1 MLLFPGGTHIY
12 TERTFAGVSMIFI
25 NCIAILFLVWNGFYF
40 NDPRYEF
47 TSISL
52 WKMIASLTIIALGII
67 FSIRTR
73 NPKKPRNYNILPQEI
88 HLEQME
94 EEENI
99 NYTTNNES
107 PGVQSI
113 ETGEGKDPFGVFM
126 DTL

>member
-1 MLLFPGGTHIY
+1 M
-12 TERTFAGVSMIFI
+12 
-25 NCIAILFLVWNGFYF
+25 
-40 NDPRYEF
+40 
-47 TSISL
+47 
-52 WKMIASLTIIALGII
+52 
-67 FSIRTR
+67 
-73 NPKKPRNYNILPQEI
+73 

-99 NYTTNNES
+99 NYTANNES

>member
-1 MLLFPGGTHIY
+1 VEKNVILSRWNTYI
-12 TERTFAGVSMIFI
+12 FAGVSMIFI

-47 TSISL
+47 ISISL

-73 NPKKPRNYNILPQEI
+73 NPKKTRNYNILPQEI